1 MALTKHE
8 QKTEDYGDREK
19 VKFAIGLSLEGVVT
33 RITDRKPSQFGGE
46 VRYVEVDTTD
56 GRKVSFGLSDFKLEI
71 FEEADFREGE
81 EFGVDVEARQNKDG
95 SKTYGYPVFSYNGAD
110 RAKRGESPTSTALT
124 DEPPF

>member
-8 QKTEDYGDREK
+8 RKSEDYGDREK
-19 VKFAIGLSLEGVVT
+19 VKFAIGLSLDGIVT

-81 EFGVDVEARQNKDG
+81 EFGVEVEPRQNKDG
-95 SKTYGYPVFSYNGAD
+95 SKTYGYPVFAYNPAD
-110 RAKRGESPTSTALT
+110 RAKRGESPTIAVSDL
-124 DEPPF
+124 DIPF